1 MRRVLLAVTALATA
15 VAGCT
20 VNPVTGKNQLDLM
33 GEAQE
38 LALGNELYQPYIQQS
53 LGPVNDEAAQ
63 AEVGR
68 VGLSLA
74 AVSHRPRLPY
84 EFTAINDPSV
94 NAFALPGGK
103 ICITRGLL
111 ARLESVDGMAAVI
124 GHEVG
129 HVTARH
135 AVAAYN
141 RQILAGAIMLG
152 AAVYAGTSD
161 DDAAPWIGLGA
172 MIGTQLAL
180 AKYSRDQERQ
190 SDDLGLDYMV
200 AAGYAPRGMVE
211 THKVL
216 LEQQKRA
223 PSLLDTMFASHPM
236 SAERLA
242 TAERRLAGL
251 APDVRDRPVDVS
263 RYRSTFERVINDRAA
278 WDLAAE
284 GHRLAGAK
292 KAGEGA
298 AKLAEAAR
306 KAPHSG
312 VIRTLHSL
320 SLLSLKRKEDAIVLA
335 EEGARLDGQV
345 FVCRLVAGELLVEPR
360 PSEAIKHLDA
370 AEQLLPGMAEVAYFR
385 GRAFE
390 KLNCRNEAVAAY
402 REARSRDPQGKVGA
416 AAGERLRGLGAS

>member
-1 MRRVLLAVTALATA
+1 MRRVLLAVSVLATV

-38 LALGNELYQPYIQQS
+38 LELGSQLYQPYVQQS
-53 LGPVNDEAAQ
+53 LGPVNDQAAQ
-63 AEVGR
+63 GEVAK

-74 AVSHRPRLPY
+74 AVSHRPQLPY

-111 ARLESVDGMAAVI
+111 ARLESVDGMAAVL
-124 GHEVG
+124 GHEIG

-190 SDDLGLDYMV
+190 SDDLGINYIV

-216 LEQQKRA
+216 LEQQKRT
-223 PSLLDTMFASHPM
+223 PNLLETMFASHPM

-251 APDVRDRPVDVS
+251 PPEVRDRPADVA

-284 GHRLAGAK
+284 GQQLVDARK
-292 KAGEGA
+292 PKEGA

-312 VIRTLHSL
+312 VMRTLHSL
-320 SLLSLKRKEDAIVLA
+320 SLLSLKQREDAIALA
-335 EEGARLDGQV
+335 EEGARLDGGV
-345 FVCRLVAGELLVEPR
+345 FVCQLVAGQLLVEPR
-360 PSEAIKHLDA
+360 PAEAIERLDA
-370 AEQLLPGMAEVAYFR
+370 AEKLLPGMAEVAYFR

-390 KLNCRNEAVAAY
+390 KLNRKNEAVQAY
-402 REARSRDPQGKVGA
+402 REARKRDPQGKVGA
-416 AAGERLRGLGAS
+416 AAAERLRGLGAA